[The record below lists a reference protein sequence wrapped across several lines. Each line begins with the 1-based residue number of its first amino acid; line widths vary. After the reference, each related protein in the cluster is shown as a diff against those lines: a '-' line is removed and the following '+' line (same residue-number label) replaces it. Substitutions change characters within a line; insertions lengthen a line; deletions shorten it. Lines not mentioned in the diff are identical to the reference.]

1 MQEDYKSRRTS
12 RRVLLCACLVAVSSL
27 ARSAAAETPTPV
39 ELTLEQALEQ
49 AFRESPILAARR
61 AEVRRVEARLLTA
74 RTYPYN
80 PEIELAAADRQGLAD
95 GSTDRSLSLSQ
106 EIEIGGQ
113 RGKRVAVA
121 TSELE
126 AVQSSFEHEQRQLA
140 ARVRLAFAEAL
151 RAVELVQIA
160 EGDAEL
166 TRQLLDFA
174 SRRLEAGAGTQV
186 ELNLARSTAGQA
198 ERTLRLAEAADASAR
213 GRLAETVGA
222 SAGEMPVP
230 IGQLDFPTGEV
241 AEPQTLLEL
250 ALKNRAD
257 LEALRRE
264 TESSRR
270 AIQLSRSQRIPNLRL
285 GAFYEEEEGTDE
297 IKGVALA
304 IPIPVFN
311 RNQGEIAEARAE
323 VDRLSAEGSAAE
335 LAIRRE
341 VMDALATYRAAQRA
355 AVSLRDLVVG
365 TLEENLSLLRRALE
379 AGKIGASDVLVFRR
393 EFVEGQRQFIEALFE
408 AQAARIALDLATGS
422 TTLPTTAKQ
431 EALHDS

>member
-1 MQEDYKSRRTS
+1 M
-12 RRVLLCACLVAVSSL
+12 
-27 ARSAAAETPTPV
+27 PI
-39 ELTLEQALEQ
+39 ELTLEQALGQ
-49 AFRESPILAARR
+49 AFRESPVLAARR
-61 AEVRRVEARLLTA
+61 AEVLRAEARLLTA

-80 PEIELAAADRQGLAD
+80 PEIEVATADRQGLGD

-113 RGKRVAVA
+113 RGKRAAVA
-121 TSELE
+121 TAELE
-126 AVQSSFEHEQRQLA
+126 AVQSSFEREQRLLA
-140 ARVRLAFAEAL
+140 SRVRLAFAEAL
-151 RAVELVQIA
+151 RAIELVQIA

-213 GRLAETVGA
+213 SRLAEAIGA
-222 SAGEMPVP
+222 SAGEVPVP
-230 IGQLDFPTGEV
+230 VGQLDFPTGEV
-241 AEPQTLLEL
+241 AEPGTLLEL

-270 AIQLSRSQRIPNLRL
+270 AIQLSRSLSIPNLRL
-285 GAFYEEEEGTDE
+285 GAFYDKEEGTDE
-297 IKGVALA
+297 IKGMALA
-304 IPIPVFN
+304 IPIPLFN
-311 RNQGEIAEARAE
+311 RNQGGIAEARAE

-341 VMDALATYRAAQRA
+341 VMEALATYRAAHQT

-365 TLEENLSLLRRALE
+365 TLEENLSLLRRALD

-408 AQAARIALDLATGS
+408 AQAARIALDLATGVDPTS
-422 TTLPTTAKQ
+422 TTSTQ
-431 EALHDS
+431 EILHDS

>member
-1 MQEDYKSRRTS
+1 MQENHHSRRTS
-12 RRVLLCACLVAVSSL
+12 RRVLLCACLVAASL
-27 ARSAAAETPTPV
+27 SARSSPADSSGPIEI
-39 ELTLEQALEQ
+39 TLEQALTQ
-49 AFRESPILAARR
+49 AFRESPVLDARGAAVRR
-61 AEVRRVEARLLTA
+61 AEARLLAA

-80 PEIELAAADRQGLAD
+80 PEIELAAADRQGLTD
-95 GSTDRSLSLSQ
+95 TSTDRGLSISQ
-106 EIEIGGQ
+106 EIEVGGQ
-113 RGKRVAVA
+113 RGKRAAVA
-121 TSELE
+121 TAEIE
-126 AVQSSFEHEQRQLA
+126 AVQSSFEREQRLLA

-151 RAVELVQIA
+151 RAIELVQIA
-160 EGDAEL
+160 AGDAEL

-174 SRRLEAGAGTQV
+174 SRRLEAGAGTQI
-186 ELNLARSTAGQA
+186 ELNLAQSTAGQA

-213 GRLAETVGA
+213 SRLAEAIGA

-230 IGQLDFPTGEV
+230 VGQLDFPTGEV
-241 AEPQTLLEL
+241 AERETLLEK
-250 ALKNRAD
+250 ALENRAD
-257 LEALRRE
+257 LEALRKE

-270 AIQLSRSQRIPNLRL
+270 AIQLSRSQKIPNLRL

-304 IPIPVFN
+304 IPIPLFN

-335 LAIRRE
+335 LTIQRE
-341 VMDALATYRAAQRA
+341 VMEALATYRAAQQA
-355 AVSLRDLVVG
+355 AISLRDLVVG
-365 TLEENLSLLRRALE
+365 TLEENLSLLRRALD

-393 EFVEGQRQFIEALFE
+393 EFVEGQRQFVEALFE